1 VFGLIRKSAVQK
13 HLDRAIDNVSARLEK
28 IHRAE
33 IEKLNARHADALRFL
48 AAEKEAEID
57 EYCRQNTALRDII
70 ARMEYEKEEI
80 KQGAITN
87 SRLANSIDSIA
98 KNILDTTDKMRDDL
112 VRSVSG
118 EIKKFYET
126 LGSHWQ
132 KTSEI
137 VNATRAQQ
145 KRMIK

>member
-1 VFGLIRKSAVQK
+1 MFGLIKKSAIQK
-13 HLDRAIDNVSARLEK
+13 HIDRAVKNVSAALEK
-28 IHRAE
+28 THQAE
-33 IEKLNARHADALRFL
+33 IEKLKARHADALDFSM
-48 AAEKEAEID
+48 AEKDSEIA
-57 EYCRQNTALRDII
+57 EYCRRNTALRDII
-70 ARMEYEKEEI
+70 AQMECEKEEV

-126 LGSHWQ
+126 LGGHWQ
-132 KTSEI
+132 KTAEI

-145 KRMIK
+145 KKTIK

>member
-1 VFGLIRKSAVQK
+1 MFGLIKKSAIQK
-13 HLDRAIDNVSARLEK
+13 HIDRAVKSVADTLEK
-28 IHRAE
+28 THKAE
-33 IEKLNARHADALRFL
+33 IEKLKAKHADELDFSM
-48 AAEKEAEID
+48 AEKNSEID
-57 EYCRQNTALRDII
+57 EYCRQNDALRDTIT
-70 ARMEYEKEEI
+70 RMEREKEEV

-112 VRSVSG
+112 VSSVSG

-126 LGSHWQ
+126 LGGHWQ
-132 KTSEI
+132 KTAEI

-145 KRMIK
+145 KKAIK

>member
-1 VFGLIRKSAVQK
+1 MFGLIRKSAIQK
-13 HLDRAIDNVSARLEK
+13 HIDRAVKNVSDTLGK
-28 IHRAE
+28 THQAE
-33 IEKLNARHADALRFL
+33 IEKLKTKHADELNFSM
-48 AAEKEAEID
+48 AEKESEID
-57 EYCRQNTALRDII
+57 EYCRQNTALRNMITQ
-70 ARMEYEKEEI
+70 MEREKEEV

-126 LGSHWQ
+126 LGSNWQ
-132 KTSEI
+132 KTAEI

-145 KRMIK
+145 RKVIK

>member
-1 VFGLIRKSAVQK
+1 MFGLIKKSAIQK
-13 HLDRAIDNVSARLEK
+13 HIDRAVENVSDTLGK
-28 IHRAE
+28 IHSAE
-33 IEKLNARHADALRFL
+33 IDKLNRQHADELNFTV
-48 AAEKEAEID
+48 AEKESEIE

-70 ARMEYEKEEI
+70 TRMEREKEDV
-80 KQGAITN
+80 KQNAITN

-112 VRSVSG
+112 VHSVSG

-132 KTSEI
+132 KTAEI

-145 KRMIK
+145 RKVIK

>member
-1 VFGLIRKSAVQK
+1 MFGLIRKSAIQK
-13 HLDRAIDNVSARLEK
+13 HIDRAVKNVSDTLGK
-28 IHRAE
+28 IHSTE
-33 IEKLNARHADALRFL
+33 IEKLKAKHADDLDFSM
-48 AAEKEAEID
+48 AEKESEID

-70 ARMEYEKEEI
+70 ARMEREKEDV
-80 KQGAITN
+80 KQNAITN

-126 LGSHWQ
+126 LGGHWQ
-132 KTSEI
+132 KTAEI

-145 KRMIK
+145 RKAIK